1 MNKVST
7 PAICRDETKGRKAT
21 MKRNEFVKRTEQ
33 QLKSRREALRRTI
46 AGDIGLLRSQNDQ
59 SVGDEVDAAIA
70 TEQAE
75 LRSQMASH
83 ESRELAQIDSAL
95 EKIRHG
101 HYGRC
106 ETCDKAISPVRLK
119 ALPYA
124 TECIVC
130 ARRGDRR
137 FEAARGR
144 GPVNRIASFT
154 QDENDTADEAYEE
167 IG

>member
-1 MNKVST
+1 
-7 PAICRDETKGRKAT
+7 

-33 QLKSRREALRRTI
+33 QLKSRRDALRRTL
-46 AGDIGLLRSQNDQ
+46 AGDMGILRSQTEQ
-59 SVGDEVDAAIA
+59 SVGDEIDAALA

-83 ESRELAQIDSAL
+83 ESRELARIDSAL
-95 EKIRHG
+95 AKIRQG
-101 HYGRC
+101 QYGRC
-106 ETCDKAISPVRLK
+106 ETCDKPIAPMRLK

-130 ARRGDRR
+130 ARREERQ
-137 FEAARGR
+137 APASRGHS
-144 GPVNRIASFT
+144 PVNRIAAFSE
-154 QDENDTADEAYEE
+154 DDSDLPNDAAYEE

>member
-1 MNKVST
+1 
-7 PAICRDETKGRKAT
+7 

-33 QLKSRREALRRTI
+33 QLKARREALRHTI
-46 AGDIGLLRSQNDQ
+46 AGDMRMLRSQNEGT
-59 SVGDEVDAAIA
+59 VGDEVDAAIA

-95 EKIRHG
+95 AKIRHG
-101 HYGRC
+101 QYGRC
-106 ETCDKAISPVRLK
+106 ETCDKAISPIRLK

-124 TECIVC
+124 TECINC
-130 ARRGDRR
+130 ARREERR
-137 FEAARGR
+137 ELAPRGR
-144 GPVNRIASFT
+144 GPVNRIASFGE
-154 QDENDTADEAYEE
+154 DNDHTPDEAYEE